1 MTRRDKVELFEQIRR
16 EYEFGVGTIA
26 GVARKFGVH
35 RRMVRQALKNAI
47 PPSRKL
53 PQRNSPA
60 LDPVRD
66 FIDQILIDDQK
77 APRKQRRTA
86 FGKKYVWWVKDRLA
100 VGEMARAAEL
110 VVGRHDFAA
119 FSERDTKRDGQSTIV
134 HVESAEIT
142 TDEHLIRFRITASH
156 FLWKMVR
163 RLIGSLVEV
172 GRGRASVEDF
182 ARLIENPR
190 SQSPLVP
197 ARVTAPPSGLF
208 LESVDY

>member
-1 MTRRDKVELFEQIRR
+1 MVLISSSSELPFRQIFCHARECRRLFFICSHCYRNHRYCSPDCRELSSIEQRRAARRRYRQSPEGRDDGRDRQR
-16 EYEFGVGTIA
+16 EY
-26 GVARKFGVH
+26 R
-35 RRMVRQALKNAI
+35 
-47 PPSRKL
+47 
-53 PQRNSPA
+53 
-60 LDPVRD
+60 
-66 FIDQILIDDQK
+66 
-77 APRKQRRTA
+77 RRTA
-86 FGKKYVWWVKDRLA
+86 FGKKYVWWVKDRLE

>member
-1 MTRRDKVELFEQIRR
+1 MATVELSQTFLYGDGRRLVYAINDRLPSDINILVVEEAPDRFHARHDAVSRSYLYQI
-16 EYEFGVGTIA
+16 
-26 GVARKFGVH
+26 
-35 RRMVRQALKNAI
+35 
-47 PPSRKL
+47 S
-53 PQRNSPA
+53 S
-60 LDPVRD
+60 
-66 FIDQILIDDQK
+66 
-77 APRKQRRTA
+77 RRTA
-86 FGKKYVWWVKDRLA
+86 FGKKYVWWVKDRLE

-134 HVESAEIT
+134 HVEFAEIT

-190 SQSPLVP
+190 SQSPLAP